1 MLYTGFKCPIVVGA
15 PIKPINRGIK
25 LFVLID
31 YETRII
37 VDFKV
42 RDGLITT
49 KMVAK
54 FPGRVVGMYV
64 DRLLS
69 WWLREFLGQ
78 LLFDCGH
85 RKASADA
92 RYRTCAV

>member
-54 FPGRVVGMYV
+54 FPGGVVGMYV

-69 WWLREFLGQ
+69 WWLREF
-78 LLFDCGH
+78 
-85 RKASADA
+85 
-92 RYRTCAV
+92 